1 VTVRRLTNGVPH
13 SCQTVGQPPYLL
25 ALTTT
30 RSNNDLTRGRTRG
43 RLSQAAG
50 RSSLPSFEYA
60 CHSQSQFRRRH
71 QQDSVKMQ
79 APGAQVMS
87 ADVGLDRVNGIVI
100 R

>member
-1 VTVRRLTNGVPH
+1 MGCGCRTAAR
-13 SCQTVGQPPYLL
+13 LL
-25 ALTTT
+25 ANNLTCLLFLTTS
-30 RSNNDLTRGRTRG
+30 RSNDLTRGRTRG

-71 QQDSVKMQ
+71 QQDSVTMQ

-87 ADVGLDRVNGIVI
+87 ADVGLDRLNGIVI